1 MKLRRTNQLGCHR
14 RLLANLHSGHV
25 YIWNYNDQ
33 TVVKSF
39 QVTEAPGPP
48 WPPAGSILKRVV
60 PLQSADSQGLSAS
73 PDAWPAAQPCL
84 AKRRRVMRTM
94 RS

>member
-1 MKLRRTNQLGCHR
+1 MKLREANQLSCHR

-48 WPPAGSILKRVV
+48 SPTRSLSLEALCPPATCR
-60 PLQSADSQGLSAS
+60 QSDGMAAS
-73 PDAWPAAQPCL
+73 PN
-84 AKRRRVMRTM
+84 V
-94 RS
+94 